1 MAGRQQTQT
10 DDATEVE
17 NEGGERR
24 AAADRMLSVLEE
36 VATAGRP
43 VAVRDV
49 AEALE
54 LPKPTAHRLVNTLLE
69 RGLLARSIDRRAV
82 TVGPKLTQL
91 ALAILRSS
99 VVQAPVRSVLRGVSS
114 QLGETTNIGVLEGNE
129 VVYLDRV
136 EAEHWP
142 LRLQFGVGS
151 RVPLYCTAMGKLFT
165 ANLPEAQRERVIS
178 ATRFLKLTNNTIMDA
193 DRLREELATIRA
205 QGYAVDDE
213 EFIIVV
219 FCIAVPVRDARG
231 RVIAGLAVQ
240 GPQARLPRERV
251 GECLPVLREAAE
263 QLTAVLAGGDTAA
276 ETEPATV
283 DAAE

>member
-213 EFIIVV
+213 EFIIGV

>member
-10 DDATEVE
+10 DDATEAE
-17 NEGGERR
+17 PEGGERR

-82 TVGPKLTQL
+82 MVGPKLTQL

-99 VVQAPVRSVLRGVSS
+99 VVQAPVRSVLRGVSA

-165 ANLPEAQRERVIS
+165 ANLPEAQRERVVS

-193 DRLREELATIRA
+193 DRLRGELAVIRE
-205 QGYAVDDE
+205 QGYAIDDE
-213 EFIIVV
+213 EFIVGV

-251 GECLPVLREAAE
+251 GECLPVLREAAD
-263 QLTAVLAGGDTAA
+263 QLTAVLAGGDTVAD
-276 ETEPATV
+276 TEPTTV

>member
-1 MAGRQQTQT
+1 MAGRQQAQT

-17 NEGGERR
+17 SEGGERR

-36 VATAGRP
+36 VASAGRP

-49 AEALE
+49 AEALD

-91 ALAILRSS
+91 ALEILRSS
-99 VVQAPVRSVLRGVSS
+99 VVQAPVRSVLRGVST

-151 RVPLYCTAMGKLFT
+151 RVPLYCTAMGKLFV
-165 ANLPEAQRERVIS
+165 ANLPDAQRERVVS

-193 DRLREELATIRA
+193 DRLRDELAVIRK

-213 EFIIVV
+213 EFIVGV

-251 GECLPVLREAAE
+251 GECLPILREAADS
-263 QLTAVLAGGDTAA
+263 LGTVLAGNDSADA
-276 ETEPATV
+276 EPATV

>member
-1 MAGRQQTQT
+1 MAGRQQGQT

-17 NEGGERR
+17 SEGGERR

-36 VATAGRP
+36 VASAGRP

-49 AEALE
+49 AEALD

-91 ALAILRSS
+91 ALEILRSS
-99 VVQAPVRSVLRGVSS
+99 VVQAPVRSVLRGVST
-114 QLGETTNIGVLEGNE
+114 QLGETTNIGVLDGNE

-151 RVPLYCTAMGKLFT
+151 RVPLYCTAMGKLFV
-165 ANLPEAQRERVIS
+165 ANLPEAQRERVVS

-193 DRLREELATIRA
+193 DRLREELALIRE
-205 QGYAVDDE
+205 QGYAIDDE
-213 EFIIVV
+213 EFIVGV

-251 GECLPVLREAAE
+251 GECLPILREAADS
-263 QLTAVLAGGDTAA
+263 LTAVLAGGDTAA
-276 ETEPATV
+276 ETEPAAV